1 MAEKTAP
8 IKAAAA
14 AQAAMLMNRAHEGVL
29 SLPTPKGGGYSPSAA
44 PSEPKN
50 MAASV
55 SDRRRA
61 VMVSPGGAQL
71 APSLRPRH
79 LTPRPEGDRSGR
91 LLCRFQKRAEIF
103 EFCDQSV
110 LDGDHA
116 VGALTLALE
125 VRPVTSRTLLLGG
138 EIGLQRCDARLEC
151 GDRIGHRL
159 VPP

>member
-1 MAEKTAP
+1 MKGS
-8 IKAAAA
+8 
-14 AQAAMLMNRAHEGVL
+14 M
-29 SLPTPKGGGYSPSAA
+29 SLPTPMKAAAYSPSAA

-61 VMVSPGGAQL
+61 VMVSPERAQP

-79 LTPRPEGDRSGR
+79 LTPRPAGDRSGR
-91 LLCRFQKRAEIF
+91 LLCCFQKRAVIF
-103 EFCDQSV
+103 EFRDQSV

-125 VRPVTSRTLLLGG
+125 VRPVTGRTLLLDR
-138 EIGLQRCDARLEC
+138 EIGLQRCHACLEC
-151 GDRIGHRL
+151 GDHIGHRL

>member
-1 MAEKTAP
+1 M
-8 IKAAAA
+8 
-14 AQAAMLMNRAHEGVL
+14 
-29 SLPTPKGGGYSPSAA
+29 SLPTPMKAAAYSPSAA
-44 PSEPKN
+44 PSEPRN
-50 MAASV
+50 MATNV

-61 VMVSPGGAQL
+61 VMVLPGRPQP

-79 LTPRPEGDRSGR
+79 LTPRPGGDRSGR

-116 VGALTLALE
+116 VVALTLALE
-125 VRPVTSRTLLLGG
+125 VRPMTSRTLLLDG
-138 EIGLQRCDARLEC
+138 EIALQRCDACLEC
-151 GDRIGHRL
+151 GDHIGHRL